1 MIQDTVFWLYIC
13 IRNYYILLIMETI
26 TEKNTATFT
35 HLSAL
40 TQYFIPFGNYIFP
53 ILLWTSKKERSKF
66 VDYNGKQVLNFQLS
80 LLLYSLVLILIAVST
95 LLITMFS
102 NIPFEA
108 ILNENDFVFRN
119 FNFEENI
126 GVLTVGLVAVLLF
139 FLLKV
144 AEFFLII
151 YASIKTSNGEKY
163 KYPIT
168 IPFIK

>member
-1 MIQDTVFWLYIC
+1 
-13 IRNYYILLIMETI
+13 METT
-26 TEKNTATFT
+26 TEKNIATFT

-53 ILLWTSKKERSKF
+53 IILWSSKKESSEF
-66 VDYNGKQVLNFQLS
+66 VNYHGKQILNFQLS
-80 LLLYSLVLILIAVST
+80 LLLYSLVLILIAVPT
-95 LLITMFS
+95 FLITLFR

-108 ILNENDFVFRN
+108 VVNNQDFVFKN
-119 FNFEENI
+119 FNFDGNI
-126 GVLTVGLVAVLLF
+126 GMLTVGLVAVIIF
-139 FLLKV
+139 GLLKV

-151 YASIKTSNGEKY
+151 YASIKTSNGENY

>member
-1 MIQDTVFWLYIC
+1 
-13 IRNYYILLIMETI
+13 METT
-26 TEKNTATFT
+26 TEKNIATFT

-53 ILLWTSKKERSKF
+53 IILWSSKKESSEF
-66 VDYNGKQVLNFQLS
+66 VNYHGKQILNFQLS
-80 LLLYSLVLILIAVST
+80 LLLYSLVLILIAVPT
-95 LLITMFS
+95 FLITLFR

-108 ILNENDFVFRN
+108 VVNNQDFVFRN
-119 FNFEENI
+119 FNFDGNI
-126 GVLTVGLVAVLLF
+126 GMLTVGLVAVIIF
-139 FLLKV
+139 GLLKV

-151 YASIKTSNGEKY
+151 YASIKTSNGENY